1 MKIPIA
7 MEKFFDAVFHS
18 WRKTKVAKD
27 SRSSL
32 DTTVPDQNLD
42 HGRDN
47 LGLEST
53 AAWSQITYS
62 NNNYSNS
69 GNIVKWDDHILFYSP
84 ITASK
89 KKRWPHTGSNISKPP
104 TLFEFQ
110 ERDPFAPPISSKT
123 QKDTK
128 PIKNWLKVNLSLSLH
143 EFAFPNYITWIM
155 FKIFIYSTL

>member
-18 WRKTKVAKD
+18 CRKTKVAKD

-42 HGRDN
+42 HGPDN

-104 TLFEFQ
+104 TLFEI
-110 ERDPFAPPISSKT
+110 PKINNPTSWVSSK
-123 QKDTK
+123 KDTK
-128 PIKNWLKVNLSLSLH
+128 KI
-143 EFAFPNYITWIM
+143 PNQ
-155 FKIFIYSTL
+155 